1 MINQSQSDP
10 WQLLEKEYPEIAQ
23 CISDSI
29 DKLFDLTVLDEKTR
43 QLVYIAAQTA
53 VNYPLAV
60 KYHVPLAL
68 DAGASRDEIVGAAA
82 IAATAAG
89 PKGFVRS
96 FPAIVEAVEKYKKGD
111 RDVRS
116 SE

>member
-1 MINQSQSDP
+1 MSKPQLDA
-10 WQLLEKEYPEIAQ
+10 WQQLEQEYPDIAQ

-29 DKLFDLTVLDEKTR
+29 GKLIGLTALDEKTR

-60 KYHVPLAL
+60 KYHVPFAL
-68 DAGASRDEIVGAAA
+68 DAGASQDEIVGAAA
-82 IAATAAG
+82 IAAMAAG

-96 FPAIVEAVEKYKKGD
+96 FPAIIEAVENHKNFNTDG
-111 RDVRS
+111 S
-116 SE
+116 SPG